1 MEGNSWRP
9 AQGESAAA
17 SDGGSGDWRT
27 QLHPEARQR
36 IVNSIME
43 TLKRHLPISV
53 PEGLIEHQKIATRF
67 EEKIYTAA
75 SDRIAKTLGLP
86 LRSICYEAFNLR
98 WSLGSRSNWQRDI
111 RVIASCFWCK
121 LDKCL

>member
-75 SDRIAKTLGLP
+75 SDRFDYLRKISLKMLSMENKSQHPASINP
-86 LRSICYEAFNLR
+86 LI
-98 WSLGSRSNWQRDI
+98 SNSAVLNQNSADPD
-111 RVIASCFWCK
+111 C
-121 LDKCL
+121 